1 MKEIKNIYC
10 LGTSYT
16 AGGGFEF
23 NNEYNYKL
31 IALYKNL
38 GIPLNQNSF
47 SWPGLLQ
54 TLLKSNIKVHNL
66 AKSGYGNERIFR
78 KTLDVI
84 ENNNGNVDDSL
95 FLFEFSGLG
104 RKEYYFTEINDYVI
118 CNYEFDEKTD
128 NAKLQG
134 IANTYFYQSDEIT
147 DSIDTNENIFR
158 EFIEKTINFK
168 NQAIIHERNM
178 LLFIN
183 FLEANN
189 VNYLISGGAWM
200 NPKMGKMIPKNY
212 LNKIMQFKDNN
223 NQLGDFVKYFNSY
236 NLTLEDETRGIVKD
250 GHCGYVGNK
259 IISEMI
265 FNHLIDFGY
274 IKSEK
279 VELTDHTIDFIFEP
293 NGYTAETNFKKIKN
307 FL

>member
-1 MKEIKNIYC
+1 MKQIKNIYC
-10 LGTSYT
+10 FGTSYT

-23 NNEYNYKL
+23 NKEYNYKL
-31 IALYKNL
+31 MALYKHL
-38 GIPLNQNSF
+38 GIPLNQKNF

-54 TLLKSNIKVHNL
+54 TLIKSDIKVHNL
-66 AKSGYGNERIFR
+66 AKSGYGNERVYR

-84 ENNNGNVDDSL
+84 EEKNGNVDDSL
-95 FLFEFSGLG
+95 FIFEFSGLG
-104 RKEYYFTEINDYVI
+104 RKEYYLNEIDDYVI
-118 CNYEFDEKTD
+118 CNYAFDDTTNE
-128 NAKLQG
+128 AKVHG
-134 IANTYFYQSDEIT
+134 VANSYFYQID
-147 DSIDTNENIFR
+147 DMKSIVDKNENLFK
-158 EFIEKTINFK
+158 EFTEKTINFK
-168 NQAIIHERNM
+168 NQIKVYERNM

-189 VNYLISGGAWM
+189 INYLINGGIWIH
-200 NPKMGKMIPKNY
+200 PKLENVLPKNY
-212 LNKIMQFKDNN
+212 LNKLMKFRDSN
-223 NQLGDFVKYFNSY
+223 NQLGDFVKFFNSF

-274 IKSEK
+274 IQQEK
-279 VELTDHTIDFIFEP
+279 VELTDHKVDLIFEP
-293 NGYTAETNFKKIKN
+293 NGYTPETNFSEIKI